1 MGYFLMNFEDQ
12 RTKLH
17 TLKIILAQVA
27 LQVKAF
33 ISLFL
38 AVFRDASLTLCECPY
53 EVSS

>member
-1 MGYFLMNFEDQ
+1 MCYFLMNFEDQ
-12 RTKLH
+12 ITKLH
-17 TLKIILAQVA
+17 TLNIILAQVA